1 MDIPCYF
8 EPEEF
13 ITDEELQL
21 GCDRIE
27 NSIYHAPQRLKVVYR
42 LDITEI
48 DDLPF

>member
-1 MDIPCYF
+1 MIIHCCPD
-8 EPEEF
+8 PEEF

-21 GCDRIE
+21 ECDRIE